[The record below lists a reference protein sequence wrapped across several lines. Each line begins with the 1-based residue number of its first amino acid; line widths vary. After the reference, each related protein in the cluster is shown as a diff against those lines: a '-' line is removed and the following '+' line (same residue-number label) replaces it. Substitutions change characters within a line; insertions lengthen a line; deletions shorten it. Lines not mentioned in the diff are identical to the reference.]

1 MENVLLVL
9 HVLLWFL
16 CPALIGLILLQGG
29 AGDISSAFGGGG
41 QLDSTLGVGASS
53 KMAKITGWLTAILFV
68 FILILAIPHKGN
80 FGKAIPAT
88 GSTAPGAQATTL
100 QAAPGSTAPVAPAA
114 TAPAAPAATAPA
126 AEAATA
132 PVAPATTAP
141 AAPAVTAPVEV
152 VPAAP
157 SDAK

>member
-1 MENVLLVL
+1 VENVLLVL

-88 GSTAPGAQATTL
+88 GSTAPGAQPTTM
-100 QAAPGSTAPVAPAA
+100 QPAPQS
-114 TAPAAPAATAPA
+114 
-126 AEAATA
+126 TA

-141 AAPAVTAPVEV
+141 AGEAATVPAAPAATAPAAPVEV
-152 VPAAP
+152 APAVP